1 MTRIELQATIREK
14 SGKGTSR
21 RLRANAQIPAVL
33 YGRHLG
39 KPINL
44 AVDPKALREAMAT
57 PKRLN
62 TILTL
67 KLDNGEER
75 TVLLKDYQT
84 ASVKRALLHA
94 DFIDVRMD
102 DVVTVNVPLSF
113 DGLPAGVK
121 EGGILQVLRR
131 DLEVKALPAEIP
143 DSIPV
148 DVSEMKIGASL
159 HLRDLPMPKGIT
171 PTALVNFTI
180 VSVVAPEAEVAAP
193 AATEAAAAVAG
204 APAAGATPAAAAPGA
219 AAAPAAAATPAK
231 K

>member
-1 MTRIELQATIREK
+1 MTRIELQATVREK

-21 RLRANAQIPAVL
+21 RLRAKSLIPAVL
-33 YGRHLG
+33 YGRHLE

-44 AVDPKALREAMAT
+44 AVDPKALREAIAT

-67 KLDNGEER
+67 KLDNGQER

-102 DVVTVNVPLSF
+102 EMVAVPVPLAF
-113 DGLPAGVK
+113 EGTPIGVK

-131 DLEVKALPAEIP
+131 ELEVKVLPAEIP

-171 PTALVNFTI
+171 PTATVNFTI
-180 VSVVAPEAEVAAP
+180 VSVVAPESEGAAP
-193 AATEAAAAVAG
+193 GAPEAAAAA
-204 APAAGATPAAAAPGA
+204 AAGTTPAAAAPGA